1 MKLHKHFSLRALN
14 TFGMDVK
21 ANWLAEIVTVED
33 IRHVLRDPDLQHLER
48 LVLGGGSNIL
58 FTRPVQGIV
67 LHNRIG
73 GIEMVREDD
82 DFAWIR
88 AGAGGSWHEL
98 VEWAV
103 ERSLGGIEN
112 LSLIPGSVGA
122 GPMQNIGAYG
132 VELKDVFDNLEALH
146 LGTMDMHTFRN
157 SDCAFGYRES
167 VFKHALKNQF
177 FITAVTLRLSKK
189 PVVNTAYGAIAQQL
203 ERMGVAI
210 PGIREVSRAV
220 MQIRRSKLPDPAVLG
235 NAGSFFKNP
244 EVEPAVF
251 ERLSSLHPGIVAYPL
266 PSGMVKL
273 AAGWLIEQCG
283 WKGRVVG
290 HTGAHKDQAL
300 VLVNYGHASGTEIY
314 ELALQIRNSVHERFG
329 VLIDPEVN
337 VY

>member
-1 MKLHKHFSLRALN
+1 
-14 TFGMDVK
+14 
-21 ANWLAEIVTVED
+21 
-33 IRHVLRDPDLQHLER
+33 
-48 LVLGGGSNIL
+48 
-58 FTRPVQGIV
+58 
-67 LHNRIG
+67 
-73 GIEMVREDD
+73 
-82 DFAWIR
+82 
-88 AGAGGSWHEL
+88 
-98 VEWAV
+98 
-103 ERSLGGIEN
+103 
-112 LSLIPGSVGA
+112 
-122 GPMQNIGAYG
+122 MQNIGAYG

-189 PVVNTAYGAIAQQL
+189 PVVNTAYGAIAQEL
-203 ERMGVAI
+203 KRMGVAV
-210 PGIREVSRAV
+210 PGILDVSRAV

-244 EVEPAVF
+244 EVDPEVF
-251 ERLSSLHPGIVAYPL
+251 ERLSGLHPGLVAYPM
-266 PSGMVKL
+266 PSGKVKL

-329 VLIDPEVN
+329 VLIDLEVN